1 MTPYKMPLHPPFE
14 PAASAVPQ
22 RRPGTIR
29 NLLLLLSIALAGPVF
44 AQQGQTHVVRPGDTL
59 WDLSRQYKQSPLH
72 WQEIQKDNAVR
83 APERLKLGQVL
94 VLGGDVAIVTEL
106 TGSAWLK
113 RGNAAQRPL
122 TRGAG
127 VQAGDVLVTEQD
139 AFLSMT
145 LADDSHVVM
154 PSSSAVKVL
163 VINGQL
169 VQFELLSGRL
179 ESHVEKQNGR
189 HFEIRTKSAELG
201 VRGTHFRVR
210 DEDNVVTVEVIEGKV
225 AADEIAADP
234 RKLLVGVAQGS
245 LLAGSD
251 AMQSHPLLPA
261 PERIET
267 AVDGDVLL
275 APQPD
280 ASGYRLQL
288 ARDDRFLQ
296 LMHEQRSSL
305 PRFTLPDT
313 LDAGFYHLRLTA
325 FDSRQLEG
333 LPSDSTVYIAASAS
347 RKSGVE
353 SLGNGRYKIRWPG
366 RSGQKFRFEL
376 ARTAEFS
383 PLLAE
388 DAAFYGTSVT
398 VGPFVV
404 PGKYYWRSIEIG
416 GAPGDPSAAAAA
428 APSFSGSF
436 EVPAP

>member
-1 MTPYKMPLHPPFE
+1 MTTCQMTPRLPLEPSASQRPPLRHLLL
-14 PAASAVPQ
+14 ALLVMLAVP
-22 RRPGTIR
+22 
-29 NLLLLLSIALAGPVF
+29 AF
-44 AQQGQTHVVRPGDTL
+44 AQTHVVKPGDTL
-59 WDLSRQYKQSPLH
+59 WDLSRQYMQSPLH
-72 WQEIQKDNAVR
+72 WQQIQKNNAVPV
-83 APERLKLGQVL
+83 PEHLKLGQVL
-94 VLGGDVAIVTEL
+94 MLGGDVAIVTEL
-106 TGSAWLK
+106 TGSALLK

-122 TRGAG
+122 VRGTG
-127 VQAGDVLVTEQD
+127 VRAGDLLVTQQD

-145 LADDSHVVM
+145 LADGSHVVM

-169 VQFELLSGRL
+169 VRFELLSGRL
-179 ESHVEKQNGR
+179 ESHVEKQNDR

-210 DEDNVVTVEVIEGKV
+210 DEDNVTAVEVIEGKV
-225 AADEIAADP
+225 AADELAADP
-234 RKLLVGVAQGS
+234 RTLLVGVAHGS

-251 AMQSHPLLPA
+251 AMQSHPLPPA
-261 PERIET
+261 PQRIET
-267 AVDGDVLL
+267 AIDGDVVV

-296 LMHEQRSSL
+296 LIYEQRSSL

-313 LDAGFYHLRLTA
+313 LDPGFYHLRLTA

-333 LPSDSTVYIAASAS
+333 LPSDGTVYVAASAS
-347 RKSGVE
+347 RQSGVE

-376 ARTAEFS
+376 ARTTEFA

-388 DAAFYGTSVT
+388 DSAFYGTNVT

-404 PGKYYWRSIEIG
+404 PGKYYWRSIEISNG
-416 GAPGDPSAAAAA
+416 PAAVDA
-428 APSFSGSF
+428 APPASFSGNF